1 MGGRQELRLSH
12 VLSRDTITDVT
23 LFVDTIDLTAGTK
36 LTNNFTNK
44 LKDNITA
51 YGLKTSTYKKKV
63 DLPKWSTP
71 RGGKQLKV
79 LGGQPFQRWNMYGKR
94 SH

>member
-23 LFVDTIDLTAGTK
+23 HFVDTIVLTADTK
-36 LTNNFTNK
+36 PTNNFPNK

-71 RGGKQLKV
+71 R
-79 LGGQPFQRWNMYGKR
+79 
-94 SH
+94 

>member
-23 LFVDTIDLTAGTK
+23 HFVDTIDLTAGTK
-36 LTNNFTNK
+36 PTNNFLNK

-63 DLPKWSTP
+63 DFPKWSTP
-71 RGGKQLKV
+71 RGGKPLKV
-79 LGGQPFQRWNMYGKR
+79 LGG
-94 SH
+94 